1 MNIFDYNEMN
11 STIPV
16 GIPRRILAAAGI
28 AERNVVTFSARK
40 GVITIQDTGMTA
52 EEMAQCGCNFVC
64 DECRKRMTTER
75 GAK

>member
-16 GIPRRILAAAGI
+16 GIPRRILAAAAI
-28 AERNVVTFSARK
+28 PDNNVVTFSAKK
-40 GVITIQDTGMTA
+40 GVITIEDTGMTA
-52 EEMAQCGCNFVC
+52 EEMAQCGCDLVC
-64 DECRKRMTTER
+64 EECRKRMTTER

>member
-16 GIPRRILAAAGI
+16 GIPRRILAAAAI
-28 AERNVVTFSARK
+28 PYNNVVTFSAKK
-40 GVITIQDTGMTA
+40 GVITIEDTGMTA
-52 EEMAQCGCNFVC
+52 EEMAQCGCDFVC
-64 DECRKRMTTER
+64 EQCRKRMTTER